1 MLIKI
6 ITTQKMHFQLYLYS
20 FLAFSLFVFVEILTR
35 KYSIQLNSL
44 VFVFRRTVLTLLF
57 SIAWFFASN
66 SMNNNLNLSTGSI
79 YHLVLCAILM
89 GIGLISFVESNKHLT
104 LTNILSI
111 QMLGIIL
118 KLVLD
123 LTVTFQSTGFLGV
136 FGVFL
141 SVFGLFLLVSLPENR
156 IGVFWALMSS
166 LSWCIGYDLIFEP
179 IKMLGAPLTVVL
191 IDSMLLIATLV
202 ILFYRKRSN
211 EVLKVF
217 SNLNSPIVIIAML
230 NTVGI
235 LVLAYGSKLY
245 DIEIVSV
252 LNICLYPISIL
263 MVRYLFNELVV
274 VKEWIGILCIFIAV
288 VLLYLF

>member
-1 MLIKI
+1 
-6 ITTQKMHFQLYLYS
+6 MHFQLYLYS
-20 FLAFSLFVFVEILTR
+20 ILAFSLFILVEILTR
-35 KYSIQLNSL
+35 KYSIQLNSV
-44 VFVFRRTVLTLLF
+44 VFVFRRSVLTLLF
-57 SIAWFFASN
+57 SMAWFFASN
-66 SMNNNLNLSTGSI
+66 SNNNYFNLSTSTI
-79 YHLVLCAILM
+79 YHLLLCAILM
-89 GIGLISFVESNKHLT
+89 GIGLISFVESNKHLA

-123 LTVTFQSTGFLGV
+123 STVTFQSTGFLGV

-141 SVFGLFLLVSLPENR
+141 SVFGLFLLLSLPENR

-166 LSWCIGYDLIFEP
+166 LSWCMGYELIFES
-179 IKMLGAPLTVVL
+179 INKLGAPLTVVL
-191 IDSMLLIATLV
+191 IDAMLLISTLI
-202 ILFYRKRSN
+202 ILLYRKRSN
-211 EVLKVF
+211 EVLRVLT
-217 SNLNSPIVIIAML
+217 NLNSPIVIIAML
-230 NTVGI
+230 NTIGI

-252 LNICLYPISIL
+252 LNICLYPISII

-288 VLLYLF
+288 LLLYLFL